1 MSTEI
6 TSSISKNRRIVNEA
20 LVESKDRIFHFL
32 LRHTRNEQDAQD
44 VLQDFFVRVLT
55 RADDLQSCEKIRGWL
70 SSILR
75 SVLSDHFRKR
85 NQETK
90 KLNKYATFLTLLGP
104 AEEESETDF
113 PCIQENLSKLNPNY
127 KKLIE
132 RADLRAEDRTKISKE
147 IGLSPNTLRV
157 KLYRSRKALGRK
169 ISIAHASCIHEC
181 DLQTVCHAR
190 ALQAKPAMSAGMPL
204 G

>member
-75 SVLSDHFRKR
+75 SNEDIERDWFVTQYTSC
-85 NQETK
+85 EIVPI
-90 KLNKYATFLTLLGP
+90 AEGLGP
-104 AEEESETDF
+104 
-113 PCIQENLSKLNPNY
+113 
-127 KKLIE
+127 
-132 RADLRAEDRTKISKE
+132 
-147 IGLSPNTLRV
+147 
-157 KLYRSRKALGRK
+157 
-169 ISIAHASCIHEC
+169 
-181 DLQTVCHAR
+181 
-190 ALQAKPAMSAGMPL
+190 
-204 G
+204 

>member
-1 MSTEI
+1 MSTQI
-6 TSSISKNRRIVNEA
+6 KSSISKNRRLVNEA

-85 NQETK
+85 TQETK
-90 KLNKYATFLTLLGP
+90 KLNEYATFLELSGP
-104 AEEESETDF
+104 AEEEPETDF
-113 PCIQENLSKLNPNY
+113 PCIQKNLSKLNPNY

-132 RADLRAEDRTKISKE
+132 RADLRAEDRTKISKD
-147 IGLSPNTLRV
+147 IGLSANTLRV
-157 KLYRSRKALGRK
+157 KLHRSRKALGRE
-169 ISIAHASCIHEC
+169 INIAHESCSTEC
-181 DLQTVCHAR
+181 DLQVICR
-190 ALQAKPAMSAGMPL
+190 ANAHIAQPATNAGMPL

>member
-1 MSTEI
+1 MSIQI
-6 TSSISKNRRIVNEA
+6 TSSISKNRRLVNEA
-20 LVESKDRIFHFL
+20 LAESKDRIYHFL
-32 LRHTRNEQDAQD
+32 LRHIRNEQDAQD

-85 NQETK
+85 SQETR
-90 KLNKYATFLTLLGP
+90 KLNEYTTFLTLLGP
-104 AEEESETDF
+104 AEEEPETDF
-113 PCIQENLSKLNPNY
+113 PCIQENLPKLNPNY

-132 RADLRAEDRTKISKE
+132 RADLCAEDRTKISKD
-147 IGLSPNTLRV
+147 IGLSASTLRV
-157 KLYRSRKALGRK
+157 KLHRSRKALGHK
-169 ISIAHASCIHEC
+169 ISLAHASCVHEC
-181 DLQTVCHAR
+181 ALQTVCQAS
-190 ALQAKPAMSAGMPL
+190 ALQAKPAMSAGMPF